1 MDLINGNEIAQEIIE
16 ELKIEVSSIKGG
28 KPCVVFVRVGEDQID
43 VVEPLEQAVA
53 MGRRDVETVA
63 RTVRA
68 GHFLTFEIDGNF
80 AARRGM

>member
-1 MDLINGNEIAQEIIE
+1 MTLLEFRDL
-16 ELKIEVSSIKGG
+16 
-28 KPCVVFVRVGEDQID
+28 VGMSERQID

-68 GHFLTFEIDGNF
+68 RHFLALEIDGDF
-80 AARRGM
+80 TTRRGMQLAAQISGDFGVDDQRQQTVL